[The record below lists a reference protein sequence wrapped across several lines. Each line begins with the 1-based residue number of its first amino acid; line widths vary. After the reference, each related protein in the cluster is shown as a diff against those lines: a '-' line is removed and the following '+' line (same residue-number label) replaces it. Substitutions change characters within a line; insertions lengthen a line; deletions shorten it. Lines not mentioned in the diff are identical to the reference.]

1 MPMKLLKISLLALTF
16 LLVVVAL
23 AAPGFIGPQVEQQ
36 WQQQFARLQG
46 ADNTGYQRGWFG
58 AEAGTRVSGRDG
70 DTRLR
75 SEIQHGPV
83 VFTAAGPR
91 VGLLYSETRLSVE
104 QLAPALRTQLEKIY
118 GRLDHSPAVLESLV
132 GADNRVRNVLR
143 LEPFTR
149 SDSGGEL
156 SFGGAE
162 IVVES
167 DYAGTAVAGTLEIG
181 AVQRRQFA
189 LDKFSSAAVTGRFSF
204 IPGESGELSLSLPEL
219 KADSDAGPVEIRE
232 ATLALRARRLDTGN
246 LEVHSDLQVPQVQS
260 ATPVS
265 SLQQQVTLPDIALA
279 DLGHFLHALLLVPAA
294 ERDWP
299 EIMRRPLQ
307 LQQQA
312 AIQSAN
318 GPMLM
323 DLDMDWR
330 GMPAGMRPAKQAPGQ
345 WLQPLV
351 GTMTFTS
358 AEQALMQSPLV
369 GQAIA
374 LREYGLLLQEGD
386 ELQMLLEVNRGD
398 LRVNG
403 QQLPPDLFMLALGG
417 GF

>member
-16 LLVVVAL
+16 LLVIVAL

-46 ADNTGYQRGWFG
+46 MENTGYRRGWFG
-58 AEAGTRVSGRDG
+58 AAAETRVSGREG

-83 VFTAAGPR
+83 VFTSAGPR
-91 VGLLYSETRLSVE
+91 VGLLYSETRLAVE
-104 QLAPALRTQLEKIY
+104 QLAPSLRGQLEKIY

-132 GADNRVRNVLR
+132 GADNKVRNVLR
-143 LEPFTR
+143 LEPFSR
-149 SDSGGEL
+149 SDNGGEL
-156 SFGGAE
+156 TFGGAE
-162 IVVES
+162 IVLES
-167 DYAGTAVAGTLEIG
+167 DYAGTALAGTLEIG
-181 AVQRRQFA
+181 AVERRQFA
-189 LDKFSSAAVTGRFSF
+189 LDKFSSAVVSGKFHF
-204 IPGESGELSLSLPEL
+204 VPGDSGQLSLSLPQFR
-219 KADSDAGPVEIRE
+219 ADSDAGPLEVRD
-232 ATLALRARRLDTGN
+232 ATLQLQARLLDNGN
-246 LEVHSDLQVPQVQS
+246 LSVHSDLQVPQVQS
-260 ATPVS
+260 ATPVT
-265 SLQQQVTLPDIALA
+265 SLQQQLTLPDISLA
-279 DLGHFLHALLLVPAA
+279 DLGHFLHALLLVPAV

-323 DLDMDWR
+323 DLEMDWL

-345 WLQPLV
+345 WLQPMV

-369 GQAIA
+369 GQAIT
-374 LREYGLLLQEGD
+374 LREYGLLLQNGE
-386 ELQMLLEVNRGD
+386 ELQMHMEVNRGD

-403 QQLPPDLFMLALGG
+403 QQLPPDLFMLALAG